1 VSGALELIA
10 PARLGPRFRLLLVSS
25 WVANLGDGAA
35 LAAGPL
41 LIAAETRSPFLV
53 AAAALLQRLPWLL
66 FGLHAG
72 AIADRLDRRRLV
84 AAADLTRAAVLVA
97 LSATILTGVISI
109 GVVLAA
115 MFAMG
120 LAEVFSITASGT
132 LLPMIVERDD
142 IGVANARLQASV
154 LVGNQLVGPAAGA
167 ALFTLGHEVPF
178 LVQAGCVAL
187 GAMCVLRIRL
197 TRTRTSTAATHVR
210 AEIIEGIRWLV
221 NHSAMRTLVIVIL
234 TFNVTWGAAWSVLVL
249 WAQDRVGLG
258 AFGFGL
264 LTTATA
270 VGGLAATAS
279 FGWFDRH
286 VSYGT
291 LMKVCLTTEVLM
303 HAALALTTTA
313 WLALVLM
320 VCFGFYAFI
329 WASVSQTIRQRA
341 VPEDFQGRVG
351 SVNLVG
357 IFGGL
362 VAGQAI
368 GGVIADHAGV
378 VAPFWFAFV
387 GSGLTLALLWR
398 QLGHVVND

>member
-1 VSGALELIA
+1 MLGARELVL

-25 WVANLGDGAA
+25 WVSNLGDGAA

-41 LIAAETRSPFLV
+41 LVAAETRSPFLV
-53 AAAALLQRLPWLL
+53 AAAALLQRLPWLA

-84 AAADLTRAAVLVA
+84 VLADLTRAAVLLA
-97 LSATILTGVISI
+97 LSATILTGVIDI

-120 LAEVFSITASGT
+120 LAEVFSVTASGT
-132 LLPMIVERDD
+132 LLPMIVDHDD

-187 GAMCVLRIRL
+187 GAGFVSRIRL
-197 TRTRTSTAATHVR
+197 RRTRLTEVSERVR
-210 AEIIEGIRWLV
+210 TEIAEGLRWLV
-221 NHSAMRTLVIVIL
+221 HHPAMRTLAIVML
-234 TFNVTWGAAWSVLVL
+234 TFNITWGAAWSVLVL
-249 WAQDRVGLG
+249 WAQDRVGMG
-258 AFGFGL
+258 AVGFGL
-264 LTTATA
+264 LTTASA

-286 VSYGT
+286 VSYRV
-291 LMKVCLTTEVLM
+291 LMSVCLTTEVLM

-313 WLALVLM
+313 WLAMVLM
-320 VCFGFYAFI
+320 TCFGFYAFI

-351 SVNLVG
+351 SVYLVG
-357 IFGGL
+357 LFGGL

-387 GSGLTLALLWR
+387 GSGLTLVLLWR
-398 QLGHVVND
+398 QLGHVTGE